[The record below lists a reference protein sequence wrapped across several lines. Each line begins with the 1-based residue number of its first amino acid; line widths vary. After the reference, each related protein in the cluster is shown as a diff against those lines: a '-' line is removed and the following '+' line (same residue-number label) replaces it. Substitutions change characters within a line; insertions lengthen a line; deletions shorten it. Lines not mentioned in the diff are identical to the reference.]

1 MISPAIKQ
9 SLTTAAAGFAL
20 VTAVSPSIAHAE
32 EKKPKL
38 AIYDEPEPEIV
49 LVESPSR
56 LEENIALAQKYVDN
70 TVDEGKN
77 QLNRVQ
83 SKLGQ
88 IENNIK
94 RNIDNTIAPGE
105 YVMPNALYVGVAALA
120 GTIVARNRN
129 VVLRFATSTAFAVGT
144 SYYLMPNTTRNIGQH
159 LERLEKKYPPL
170 YDAHQ
175 QVNEAVGDMRKSMN
189 DTVAQLTGA
198 ADEATSQFSQKVKR
212 MESDISAKAD
222 VQTHKLE
229 NTAAEAKE
237 KFDEVKGKVEN
248 MYSTRVKPAVE
259 ETLKGDS
266 K

>member
-1 MISPAIKQ
+1 M
-9 SLTTAAAGFAL
+9 
-20 VTAVSPSIAHAE
+20 
-32 EKKPKL
+32 
-38 AIYDEPEPEIV
+38 
-49 LVESPSR
+49 
-56 LEENIALAQKYVDN
+56 
-70 TVDEGKN
+70 
-77 QLNRVQ
+77 
-83 SKLGQ
+83 
-88 IENNIK
+88 
-94 RNIDNTIAPGE
+94 
-105 YVMPNALYVGVAALA
+105 
-120 GTIVARNRN
+120 
-129 VVLRFATSTAFAVGT
+129 LRFATSTAFAVGT

-198 ADEATSQFSQKVKR
+198 ADEATSQISHKVKQL
-212 MESDISAKAD
+212 ESDISAKAD